1 MLPFRTILHAHAL
14 TRTDIYSLVSL
25 LPPQLKNPTFE
36 NLPTLRIRYATMYYF
51 LGKRQK
57 QIREQVK
64 LYRVLPLSNCN
75 QIPLLN
81 NRVASQK
88 QREIMGP
95 DHKNDHTLS

>member
-1 MLPFRTILHAHAL
+1 
-14 TRTDIYSLVSL
+14 
-25 LPPQLKNPTFE
+25 
-36 NLPTLRIRYATMYYF
+36 MYYF

-95 DHKNDHTLS
+95 DHKNDHTLSWWVLLVQMMAQLKVGNLSSFDEATHTSIDQK